1 MPFFS
6 CYPRSCVRTGDSP
19 NPGGHNGQTT
29 PQQRSLLAFAALSGT
44 APIWCHRLI
53 GPWCCRATRARR
65 TCRMVMLDAHSP
77 SSIGPAMRERKA
89 AYSSLE
95 SLLRRLFVPPLRPA
109 ACASSEDHVCARP
122 HACAQCPP
130 REAISR
136 RWSGDM
142 LANPRGVFFG
152 CSASCSFVSMF
163 DPHFD
168 LELLDDHHHQ

>member
-109 ACASSEDHVCARP
+109 ACASSEDHFLILSQFCVAQEEKLSQMRQPTPQPERSLSWSVSQRLNNTART
-122 HACAQCPP
+122 QIV
-130 REAISR
+130 E
-136 RWSGDM
+136 
-142 LANPRGVFFG
+142 LNL
-152 CSASCSFVSMF
+152 FVRVL
-163 DPHFD
+163 HKIG
-168 LELLDDHHHQ
+168 